1 MKIVLVGPVAPY
13 RGGIAYFTATL
24 ARQLEASGHQVQ
36 LISFRKQYP
45 RLLYPGKSDK
55 DNSLGKPIIGVIYPF
70 SPFNPLDW
78 HRTLTEIKR
87 FSPDLVI
94 YQWWVTF
101 WAPATAWLLGRLN
114 RLNIPIKILIHNTFP
129 HEARWFDRAATS
141 WALRNANSFVTMAEV
156 EAIRLKTVIPE
167 NAEVQI
173 ATHPVFQQFPASGL
187 SKAAVRAQLGLPADA
202 PLALFFG
209 FVRPYKG
216 LEVLLDAMHLLK
228 QNDSPI
234 HLVIAGE
241 FWQSQATYESL
252 IRKLGLEEKVSI
264 HAYYI
269 PDNKAG
275 LYFEA
280 ADMFVAPYLDGTQ
293 SGSIKQAMSYNLP
306 LVISDVI
313 ADPMIRAYNCG
324 LEITPAG
331 DAVVLAKAMQNALS
345 IQKGVKKCGDYA
357 QESWNNLISALTT
370 SHNRNTAGS

>member
-24 ARQLEASGHQVQ
+24 AHQLEALGHQVR

-55 DNSLGKPIIGVIYPF
+55 DNSLGKPITGAIYYF
-70 SPFNPLDW
+70 SPLNPLDW
-78 HRTLTEIKR
+78 HRTLNEIKR
-87 FSPDLVI
+87 FNPDLVI

-101 WAPATAWLLGRLN
+101 WAPATAWLLGKLN
-114 RLNIPIKILIHNTFP
+114 RLNIPVKVLVHNTFP
-129 HEARWFDRAATS
+129 HEAGWFDRAATT
-141 WALRNANSFVTMAEV
+141 WALRNATSFITMTEE
-156 EAIRLKTVIPE
+156 EAKRLKKVIPE
-167 NAEVQI
+167 KTKIQTVP
-173 ATHPVFQQFPASGL
+173 HPAFRKFPDSGL
-187 SKAAVRAQLGLPADA
+187 SKGAVRAQLGLPADV

-216 LEVLLDAMHLLK
+216 LGILLDAMHLLK
-228 QNDSPI
+228 QSDSPI

-241 FWQSQATYESL
+241 FWQSQATYESQ
-252 IRKLGLEEKVSI
+252 IRELGLEEKVSI

-293 SGSIKQAMSYNLP
+293 SGSIKQAMSYSLP

-313 ADPMIRAYNCG
+313 ADPMIRTYNYG
-324 LEITPAG
+324 LQITPVG
-331 DAVVLAKAMQNALS
+331 DAAALAKAMQNALNA
-345 IQKGVKKCGDYA
+345 QKGTINNEDYI
-357 QESWNNLISALTT
+357 QDSWNSLINALTID
-370 SHNRNTAGS
+370 SNTNKTRP